1 MAHKSILVYTGSD
14 GTDLLGTYNEKDKPR
29 LKRDLKKDG
38 YAGYLSGYRLG
49 AEFSYGVMAF
59 FKHRPSY
66 DEILRRRRNGFK
78 AAKWNWL

>member
-1 MAHKSILVYTGSD
+1 MTHKSILVYTGSD

-38 YAGYLSGYRLG
+38 YVGYLSGYHLTG
-49 AEFSYGVMAF
+49 EFSYGVMAF
-59 FKHRPSY
+59 FKHQPKY
-66 DEILRRRRNGFK
+66 EEILRRRRNGFK